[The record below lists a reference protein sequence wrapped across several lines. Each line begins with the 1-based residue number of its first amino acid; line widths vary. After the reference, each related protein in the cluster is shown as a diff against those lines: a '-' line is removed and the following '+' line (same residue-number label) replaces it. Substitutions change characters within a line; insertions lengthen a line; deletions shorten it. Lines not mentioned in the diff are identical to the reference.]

1 MMNVISKIKNKINS
15 DIHLKELLKDSSI
28 AFVLRIVGII
38 AGYIFTLLVTRTLG
52 AESWGIFTLSLVI
65 LQIASVIGR
74 LGMDTA
80 LLRFTA
86 EYVVKENVNTLKK
99 IYKKALTLVIPFS
112 TLIAVSVYFLSPV
125 LADNIFQ
132 KPYLNDYFNIISF
145 IIVPYI
151 LLLINSEIIKG
162 LKKIKEYMLL
172 QISNTMLSILIF
184 LIGIIILHKTTF
196 LVFFSHI
203 GATIV
208 SLLLTFLLIN
218 IYIKHLLKSANTF
231 CSDEN
236 IKYSYI
242 LSLSIPL
249 LFSGSLSLI
258 AGWTDT
264 IMLGIFKTTED
275 VGIYNVAIKLSM
287 ITSMILASVNTV
299 VAPRFA
305 EFYGKKD
312 FDSLKSLAQKSTKL
326 IFFFSFPIFLF
337 YVLFSDWCMKLF
349 GSEFG
354 KGSYALVI
362 LSLGQLINAITG
374 SVGLILMMTGRQR
387 EHLNLILIMTLSNIV
402 LNAILIPK
410 YGLIGAALATALSTS
425 IGNILGVFWV
435 KKYYGFY
442 TIKGIWR

>member
-1 MMNVISKIKNKINS
+1 MINKVKNKINS
-15 DIHLKELLKDSSI
+15 DIHLKELLKGSSI

-38 AGYIFTLLVTRTLG
+38 AGYVFTLLVTRTLG
-52 AESWGIFTLSLVI
+52 AESWGIVTLSLVT

-86 EYVVKENVNTLKK
+86 EYVAKANINTLNY
-99 IYKKALTLVIPFS
+99 IYKRALTLVIPFS
-112 TLIAVSVYFLSPV
+112 ILISVLVYFVSPI
-125 LADNIFQ
+125 LANKVFHKPNLTEYFQ
-132 KPYLNDYFNIISF
+132 IISL
-145 IIVPYI
+145 IVVPFV
-151 LLLINSEIIKG
+151 LLQIYSESIKG
-162 LKKIKEYMLL
+162 LKKIKEYMFL
-172 QISNTMLSILIF
+172 QIGNTTLAILIF
-184 LIGIIILHKTTF
+184 LVGIVIFYKTVF
-196 LVFFSHI
+196 LVFISY
-203 GATIV
+203 GMATIV
-208 SLLLTFLLIN
+208 SMFIAFILFKT
-218 IYIKHLLKSANTF
+218 YIKHLYKSAK
-231 CSDEN
+231 SSN
-236 IKYSYI
+236 IDKNISYSYI

-249 LFSGSLSLI
+249 LFSSSLSLM

-275 VGIYNVAIKLSM
+275 VGIYNIAMKLSM

-312 FDSLKSLAQKSTKL
+312 FYSLKSLAQKSTKL
-326 IFFFSFPIFLF
+326 IFFFSLPIFLF
-337 YVLFSDWCMKLF
+337 YILFADWCMSLF
-349 GSEFG
+349 GSEFE
-354 KGSYALVI
+354 KGSYALII

-387 EHLNLILIMTLSNIV
+387 EHLNLILIMTLLNII
-402 LNAILIPK
+402 LNVIMIPK
-410 YGLIGAALATALSTS
+410 YGLLGAALATALSMS
-425 IGNILGVFWV
+425 MGNILGVFWV